1 MSTIYENIFD
11 KLKNLPNCK
20 NAMKEA
26 AKLEFWD
33 YIILDRL
40 NIDIGFYILD
50 NGTVI
55 KQTGLDKYEFFTD
68 KIKTLNMFNKLI
80 ADIAYY
86 EKSNSDDVTKALD
99 IVLEAKAYY
108 TANMCSEID
117 NIEDIEDM
125 EYER

>member
-1 MSTIYENIFD
+1 M
-11 KLKNLPNCK
+11 
-20 NAMKEA
+20 A